1 MSDPKIQKQP
11 FRKTHERKK
20 DKLPTML
27 MAITNGVA
35 LYRVK
40 FSENGRNY
48 DNVISASE
56 KHFMETFA

>member
-1 MSDPKIQKQP
+1 MSDPKIQKKP

-20 DKLPTML
+20 DKMPAML
-27 MAITNGVA
+27 MAIANGVA

-48 DNVISASE
+48 DNVISVSE